1 VGEDGCRLIGSL
13 LLAGLWQ
20 ATTARARIPEPDR
33 LDAAVFVDECHN
45 FLHLPI
51 GLDDALAEARGLR
64 TSFVLAHQYLGQLSD
79 EMAQAIDAN
88 ARNKVYFALSPRDA
102 RDQSH
107 HVAPYLDDGDLMRLG
122 GFEVAL
128 RPVAHGRTIPPTTAD
143 TLAPP
148 SPEPGR
154 ADELRAAAR
163 RHTGLPEAARRR
175 LLVEDPDPDP
185 DPEPDA
191 ADLGDRPQQTPS
203 QGTNTFDGYRN
214 GPGVG
219 SDGNPHGASHGM
231 SHGDEH
237 AGEHAALNSVFG
249 LFNDDEEE
257 PWTGTD

>member
-1 VGEDGCRLIGSL
+1 
-13 LLAGLWQ
+13 
-20 ATTARARIPEPDR
+20 
-33 LDAAVFVDECHN
+33 
-45 FLHLPI
+45 
-51 GLDDALAEARGLR
+51 
-64 TSFVLAHQYLGQLSD
+64 VLAHQYLGQLSD

-88 ARNKVYFALSPRDA
+88 ARNKVYFALAPRDA
-102 RDQSH
+102 RDQAH
-107 HVAPYLDDGDLMRLG
+107 HVAPYLDEGDLTRLG

-143 TLAPP
+143 TLPP
-148 SPEPGR
+148 PEPQPGR

-163 RHTGLPEAARRR
+163 RYTGLPEAARRR
-175 LLVEDPDPDP
+175 LLDNE
-185 DPEPDA
+185 PEPDA
-191 ADLGDRPQQTPS
+191 ADPGDRPQQTPS

-219 SDGNPHGASHGM
+219 SDGSSHGASHGM

-237 AGEHAALNSVFG
+237 AGQHPALNRLFG